1 MNRTFVLNYLFNLN
15 FMKQLNINSYEYKNY
30 EKIISS
36 FTQDTPVVNDNICIF
51 REPVFSVFTYNFT
64 SLISPTKDAIVND
77 KRLNVTVRLQLC
89 SALKQKCNGEDGYG
103 ICLVKNEKEKGIGSA
118 LLYTYV

>member
-1 MNRTFVLNYLFNLN
+1 MNRTFVLNCLFNLN
-15 FMKQLNINSYEYKNY
+15 FMKQLNTNSYEYKNY

-36 FTQDTPVVNDNICIF
+36 FTQDVVNDNICIF
-51 REPVFSVFTYNFT
+51 REPVVSVFTYNFT

-77 KRLNVTVRLQLC
+77 EHLNATVRLQLC
-89 SALKQKCNGEDGYG
+89 SALKQKCNGKDGYG

-118 LLYTYV
+118 FLYTYI